1 MGFRLAA
8 DSLLRK
14 RQRKR
19 LLNAF
24 LLQDWALALAVLNQL
39 AAGDCTYNTL
49 DISIYDRSIG
59 ACRSA
64 GNWQLA
70 NFFLISMRRQRTFPD
85 AVCFSNAMSTC
96 SKELQ
101 WHGAT
106 AMLQQ
111 MFIQAVVPDLVCLGA
126 VLGTLQSA
134 ADLPVWTNALAI
146 LQQHPATSGSNICCN
161 ACISSCVQWA
171 MALDLL
177 HGMAAAAVQRD
188 GISISTTIASAED
201 RRRLGPGVGMADT
214 DFILWECRSS
224 RFSPPH
230 PFDSN
235 LGVSR
240 NGGMELA
247 GFAALHYG

>member
-1 MGFRLAA
+1 M
-8 DSLLRK
+8 
-14 RQRKR
+14 
-19 LLNAF
+19 
-24 LLQDWALALAVLNQL
+24 LNQL

-70 NFFLISMRRQRTFPD
+70 NFFLVSMRCQRTFAD
-85 AVCFSNAMSTC
+85 AVCCSNAMSTC

-101 WHGAT
+101 WHAAT

-146 LQQHPATSGSNICCN
+146 LQQHPAKSGSNICCN
-161 ACISSCVQWA
+161 ACISSCVQWT
-171 MALDLL
+171 MTLDLL

-201 RRRLGPGVGMADT
+201 RRRLGLISSFGNAGHP
-214 DFILWECRSS
+214 S

-230 PFDSN
+230 SFDLSRFFPKK
-235 LGVSR
+235 LGG
-240 NGGMELA
+240 NFQALQLFTTGKTPWITLFLGA
-247 GFAALHYG
+247 PGFDG